1 MKGWF
6 IAGKLLTIQM
16 LVRGFSGKKIGV
28 GNSGLAATSN
38 PVSQVLW

>member
-1 MKGWF
+1 MIFFG
-6 IAGKLLTIQM
+6 GKLLTVQM
-16 LVRGFSGKKIGV
+16 LGRAELRDKKIGV